1 MLDDVDRAIKD
12 IAAGRP
18 VVVVDDENR
27 ENEGDIIFAASLA
40 TPELL
45 AFMIRYTSGVICVP
59 MREAEL
65 DRLQL
70 PQMTSHNTEHHRT
83 AFTLSVDAR
92 EGISTGISAADR
104 ATTISKLADPATTA
118 ADLARPGHVF
128 PLRYAEGGVL
138 RRAGHTEA
146 AVDLARLAGLPE
158 AGVLAEVVNDDGTMA
173 RLPELREFA
182 NTHDLALISIG
193 QLIEYRRRNERQLS
207 RQAQTRIPNAY
218 GQWQAF
224 GYRHEIDG
232 TEYVALV
239 LGDVAGPD
247 VLTRLHSECLTG
259 DVFGSLRCDCGAQL
273 EAAMA
278 AISAEGRGVVLYLR
292 GHEGRG
298 VGLLSKLQAYELQDA
313 GADTVDANTELGLPV
328 DAREYSAGAQMLADL
343 GVRSV
348 RLLTNNPAK
357 VSGLVGCGVDITA
370 RVPLASAVTPYN
382 LRYLVTKR
390 DKLGHQ
396 IQDLDEA
403 ERAVVRPSLRST
415 ATRRHRIRS
424 APLASPGGVG
434 VSGAGSPGAAAVD
447 ASGLS
452 LAIVATRWHREITD
466 SLVARGTAAA
476 IACGVPDP
484 VVLRVAGAI
493 ELPVVAAELARHHDA
508 VACLGVVIRGG
519 TPHFEYVCDSV
530 TAGLTRVALDT
541 RTPVGN
547 GVLTCDTVESARDRC
562 GLPGS
567 HEDKGWEAVV
577 AALDTAL
584 VLRSIR
590 RAQPKPLPHRCA
602 PARYQTPPGHGHP
615 AALSRPSAQRH

>member
-12 IAAGRP
+12 IAEGRP
-18 VVVVDDENR
+18 VLVVDDENR
-27 ENEGDIIFAASLA
+27 ENEGDIIFAAAMA

-45 AFMIRYTSGVICVP
+45 AFMIRYTSGVICMP
-59 MREAEL
+59 MHEAEL

-70 PQMTSHNTEHHRT
+70 PQMTSHNTEPHRT

-92 EGISTGISAADR
+92 DGVSTGISAADR
-104 ATTISKLADPATTA
+104 ATTIRKLVDPATTPT
-118 ADLARPGHVF
+118 DLVRPGHVF
-128 PLRYAEGGVL
+128 PLRYTEGGVL

-158 AGVLAEVVNDDGTMA
+158 AGVLCEVVNDDGTMA

-182 NTHDLALISIG
+182 DTHELALISIE
-193 QLIEYRRRNERQLS
+193 QLIEYRRRTERQLS
-207 RQAQTRIPNAY
+207 RQARTKIPNAY

-239 LGDVAGPD
+239 LGDVTDGAD

-273 EAAMA
+273 DSAMA

-357 VSGLVGCGVDITA
+357 VSGLTDGGVDITS
-370 RVPLASAVTPYN
+370 RVPLAAAVTPYN
-382 LRYLVTKR
+382 LRYLITKR

-396 IQDLDEA
+396 IQDLNEA
-403 ERAVVRPSLRST
+403 ERTLVPPPIALTPIPINGRPVRSPSE
-415 ATRRHRIRS
+415 A
-424 APLASPGGVG
+424 
-434 VSGAGSPGAAAVD
+434 
-447 ASGLS
+447 
-452 LAIVATRWHREITD
+452 
-466 SLVARGTAAA
+466 
-476 IACGVPDP
+476 
-484 VVLRVAGAI
+484 
-493 ELPVVAAELARHHDA
+493 
-508 VACLGVVIRGG
+508 
-519 TPHFEYVCDSV
+519 
-530 TAGLTRVALDT
+530 
-541 RTPVGN
+541 
-547 GVLTCDTVESARDRC
+547 ESA
-562 GLPGS
+562 
-567 HEDKGWEAVV
+567 
-577 AALDTAL
+577 
-584 VLRSIR
+584 
-590 RAQPKPLPHRCA
+590 
-602 PARYQTPPGHGHP
+602 
-615 AALSRPSAQRH
+615 

>member
-12 IAAGRP
+12 IAEGRP
-18 VVVVDDENR
+18 VLVVDDENR
-27 ENEGDIIFAASLA
+27 ENEGDIIFAASMA

-70 PQMTSHNTEHHRT
+70 PQMTAQNTEHHRT

-92 EGISTGISAADR
+92 TGTSTGISAADR
-104 ATTISKLADPATTA
+104 ATTIGRLVDPATTA
-118 ADLARPGHVF
+118 TDLIRPGHIF

-158 AGVLAEVVNDDGTMA
+158 AGVLCEVVNDDGTMA

-182 NTHDLALISIG
+182 NTHDLALISIE
-193 QLIEYRRRNERQLS
+193 QLIDYRRRTERQLS
-207 RQAQTRIPNAY
+207 RQAKTRIPNAH
-218 GQWQAF
+218 GQWQAY

-239 LGDVAGPD
+239 LGDVTDGAD

-273 EAAMA
+273 EAAMT
-278 AISAEGRGVVLYLR
+278 AISAQGRGVVLYLR

-348 RLLTNNPAK
+348 RLLTNNPDK
-357 VSGLVGCGVDITA
+357 INGLTDCGVDITA
-370 RVPLASAVTPYN
+370 RVPLASFVTPYN
-382 LRYLVTKR
+382 LRYLLTKR

-396 IQDLDEA
+396 IQDLATA
-403 ERAVVRPSLRST
+403 ERALVSPASQLNGYAVLSQSAGGPAST
-415 ATRRHRIRS
+415 A
-424 APLASPGGVG
+424 
-434 VSGAGSPGAAAVD
+434 
-447 ASGLS
+447 
-452 LAIVATRWHREITD
+452 E
-466 SLVARGTAAA
+466 
-476 IACGVPDP
+476 
-484 VVLRVAGAI
+484 
-493 ELPVVAAELARHHDA
+493 
-508 VACLGVVIRGG
+508 
-519 TPHFEYVCDSV
+519 
-530 TAGLTRVALDT
+530 
-541 RTPVGN
+541 
-547 GVLTCDTVESARDRC
+547 
-562 GLPGS
+562 
-567 HEDKGWEAVV
+567 
-577 AALDTAL
+577 
-584 VLRSIR
+584 
-590 RAQPKPLPHRCA
+590 
-602 PARYQTPPGHGHP
+602 PA
-615 AALSRPSAQRH
+615 

>member
-12 IAAGRP
+12 IAEGRP
-18 VVVVDDENR
+18 VLVVDDENR
-27 ENEGDIIFAASLA
+27 ENEGDIIFAAAMA

-45 AFMIRYTSGVICVP
+45 AFTIRYTSGVICMP

-70 PQMTSHNTEHHRT
+70 PQMTSHNTEPHRT

-92 EGISTGISAADR
+92 DGVSTGISAADR
-104 ATTISKLADPATTA
+104 ATTISKLVDPATTPT
-118 ADLARPGHVF
+118 DLVRPGHVF
-128 PLRYAEGGVL
+128 PLRYTEGGVL

-158 AGVLAEVVNDDGTMA
+158 AGVLCEVVNDDGTMA

-182 NTHDLALISIG
+182 DTHELALISIE
-193 QLIEYRRRNERQLS
+193 QLIEYRRRTERQLS
-207 RQAQTRIPNAY
+207 RQARTKIPNAY

-239 LGDVAGPD
+239 LGDVVGGAD

-273 EAAMA
+273 DSAMA

-357 VSGLVGCGVDITA
+357 VSGLTDGGVDVTA
-370 RVPLASAVTPYN
+370 RVPLAAAVTPYN
-382 LRYLVTKR
+382 LHYLVTKR

-396 IQDLDEA
+396 IQNLNEA
-403 ERAVVRPSLRST
+403 ERAVVPPPIPLTPIPLNGRP
-415 ATRRHRIRS
+415 A
-424 APLASPGGVG
+424 
-434 VSGAGSPGAAAVD
+434 
-447 ASGLS
+447 
-452 LAIVATRWHREITD
+452 
-466 SLVARGTAAA
+466 
-476 IACGVPDP
+476 
-484 VVLRVAGAI
+484 
-493 ELPVVAAELARHHDA
+493 LPPSEA
-508 VACLGVVIRGG
+508 
-519 TPHFEYVCDSV
+519 
-530 TAGLTRVALDT
+530 
-541 RTPVGN
+541 
-547 GVLTCDTVESARDRC
+547 ESA
-562 GLPGS
+562 
-567 HEDKGWEAVV
+567 
-577 AALDTAL
+577 
-584 VLRSIR
+584 
-590 RAQPKPLPHRCA
+590 
-602 PARYQTPPGHGHP
+602 
-615 AALSRPSAQRH
+615 

>member
-12 IAAGRP
+12 IAEGRP
-18 VVVVDDENR
+18 VLVVDDEDR
-27 ENEGDIIFAASLA
+27 ENEGDIIFAAAMA

-45 AFMIRYTSGVICVP
+45 AFTIRYTSGVICMP
-59 MREAEL
+59 MPEAEL

-70 PQMTSHNTEHHRT
+70 PQMTSHNTEPHRT

-92 EGISTGISAADR
+92 DGVSTGISAADR
-104 ATTISKLADPATTA
+104 ATTIRKLVDPATTPT
-118 ADLARPGHVF
+118 DLVRPGHVF
-128 PLRYAEGGVL
+128 PLRYTEGGVL

-158 AGVLAEVVNDDGTMA
+158 AGVLCEVVNDDGTMA

-182 NTHDLALISIG
+182 DTHGLALISIE
-193 QLIEYRRRNERQLS
+193 QLIEYRRRTERQLS
-207 RQAQTRIPNAY
+207 RQARTKIPNAY
-218 GQWQAF
+218 GQWQAY
-224 GYRHEIDG
+224 GYRHDIDG

-239 LGDVAGPD
+239 LGDVTDGAD

-273 EAAMA
+273 DSAMA

-357 VSGLVGCGVDITA
+357 VRGLTDGGVDITA
-370 RVPLASAVTPYN
+370 RVPLAAAVTPYN

-396 IQDLDEA
+396 IQDLNEA
-403 ERAVVRPSLRST
+403 ERTLVPPPIPLTPIPLNGRP
-415 ATRRHRIRS
+415 A
-424 APLASPGGVG
+424 
-434 VSGAGSPGAAAVD
+434 
-447 ASGLS
+447 
-452 LAIVATRWHREITD
+452 
-466 SLVARGTAAA
+466 
-476 IACGVPDP
+476 
-484 VVLRVAGAI
+484 
-493 ELPVVAAELARHHDA
+493 LPPSEA
-508 VACLGVVIRGG
+508 
-519 TPHFEYVCDSV
+519 
-530 TAGLTRVALDT
+530 
-541 RTPVGN
+541 
-547 GVLTCDTVESARDRC
+547 ESA
-562 GLPGS
+562 
-567 HEDKGWEAVV
+567 
-577 AALDTAL
+577 
-584 VLRSIR
+584 
-590 RAQPKPLPHRCA
+590 
-602 PARYQTPPGHGHP
+602 
-615 AALSRPSAQRH
+615 

>member
-12 IAAGRP
+12 IAEGRP
-18 VVVVDDENR
+18 VLVVDDENR
-27 ENEGDIIFAASLA
+27 ENEGDIIFAAAMA

-45 AFMIRYTSGVICVP
+45 AFTIRYSSGVICMP

-70 PQMTSHNTEHHRT
+70 PQMTSHNTEPHRT

-92 EGISTGISAADR
+92 DGVSTGISAADR
-104 ATTISKLADPATTA
+104 ATTIRKLVDPATMPT
-118 ADLARPGHVF
+118 DLVRPGHVF
-128 PLRYAEGGVL
+128 PLRYTEGGVL

-158 AGVLAEVVNDDGTMA
+158 AGVLCEVVNDDGTMA

-182 NTHDLALISIG
+182 DTHELALISIE
-193 QLIEYRRRNERQLS
+193 QLIEYRRRTERQLS
-207 RQAQTRIPNAY
+207 RQARTKIPNAY

-239 LGDVAGPD
+239 LGDVAGGAD

-273 EAAMA
+273 DSAMA
-278 AISAEGRGVVLYLR
+278 EISAEGRGVVLYLR

-357 VSGLVGCGVDITA
+357 VSGLTDDGVDVTA
-370 RVPLASAVTPYN
+370 RVPLAAAVTPYN

-396 IQDLDEA
+396 IQNLNEA
-403 ERAVVRPSLRST
+403 ERAVVPPPIPLTPIPLNGRP
-415 ATRRHRIRS
+415 A
-424 APLASPGGVG
+424 
-434 VSGAGSPGAAAVD
+434 
-447 ASGLS
+447 
-452 LAIVATRWHREITD
+452 
-466 SLVARGTAAA
+466 
-476 IACGVPDP
+476 
-484 VVLRVAGAI
+484 
-493 ELPVVAAELARHHDA
+493 LPPSEA
-508 VACLGVVIRGG
+508 
-519 TPHFEYVCDSV
+519 
-530 TAGLTRVALDT
+530 
-541 RTPVGN
+541 
-547 GVLTCDTVESARDRC
+547 ESA
-562 GLPGS
+562 
-567 HEDKGWEAVV
+567 
-577 AALDTAL
+577 
-584 VLRSIR
+584 
-590 RAQPKPLPHRCA
+590 
-602 PARYQTPPGHGHP
+602 
-615 AALSRPSAQRH
+615 